1 MKTKLKKKPMYNN
14 PPAFQFYPQDFLTGV
29 MYLTMEE
36 RGMYITLL
44 SIQWSK
50 NKIPKKRL
58 GFILGIEWEE
68 VPELVKEKFID
79 EGDFLINERLFKISE
94 ERRLFVEKQVIN
106 GRKGGRPTKQPK
118 PKKSSSMKMK
128 MKMKVEN
135 ENKDIVYP
143 YQNDE
148 FIEIWK
154 QFKIYKHTE
163 FNFQYKAI
171 QTEQSA
177 LKKLE
182 GISNNSEDAIK
193 ILETTMAN
201 GWKGFF
207 PNKQNNNGTKNNT
220 NTKPKYSTDFQEFF
234 NEKIR
239 S

>member
-1 MKTKLKKKPMYNN
+1 MYNN

-68 VPELVKEKFID
+68 VPELVKEKFVD
-79 EGDFLINERLFKISE
+79 EGDYLINERLFKISE
-94 ERRLFVEKQVIN
+94 ERRIFVEKQILN
-106 GRKGGRPTKQPK
+106 GRKGGRPTKQLK

-154 QFKIYKHTE
+154 QFKIYKETQ
-163 FNFQYKAI
+163 FNFKFKAI
-171 QTEQSA
+171 QTEQAA
-177 LKKLE
+177 LSKLTNDMDNVDHA
-182 GISNNSEDAIK
+182 IQSIKNS
-193 ILETTMAN
+193 MAN
-201 GWKGFF
+201 GWKGIF
-207 PNKQNNNGTKNNT
+207 PDKQNNNGTKNNT
-220 NTKPKYSTDFQEFF
+220 NTQSKYSTDFQEFV

-239 S
+239 SD

>member
-1 MKTKLKKKPMYNN
+1 MYNN

-79 EGDFLINERLFKISE
+79 EGDYLINERLFKISE
-94 ERRLFVEKQVIN
+94 ERRIFVEKQVLN
-106 GRKGGRPTKQPK
+106 GRKGGRPTKQLK

-154 QFKIYKHTE
+154 QFKIYKETE
-163 FNFQYKAI
+163 FNFKFKSTQSEQAALSKLPNEMDNVDHAI
-171 QTEQSA
+171 QSI
-177 LKKLE
+177 K
-182 GISNNSEDAIK
+182 NS
-193 ILETTMAN
+193 MAN
-201 GWKGFF
+201 GWKGIF
-207 PNKQNNNGTKNNT
+207 PDKQNNNGTKNNT
-220 NTKPKYSTDFQEFF
+220 NTKSKYSTDFQEFF

>member
-1 MKTKLKKKPMYNN
+1 MYNN

-36 RGMYITLL
+36 RGIYITLL

-58 GFILGIEWEE
+58 GLILGTEWENI
-68 VPELVKEKFID
+68 PELVKEKFID
-79 EGDFLINERLFKISE
+79 EGDYLINERLFKISE
-94 ERRLFVEKQVIN
+94 ERRIFVEKQVLN
-106 GRKGGRPTKQPK
+106 GRKGGRPTKQLK
-118 PKKSSSMKMK
+118 PKENPKQSSSLKMK

-154 QFKIYKHTE
+154 QFKLYKSTE
-163 FNFQYKAI
+163 FNFQFKSIQSEQAALSKLPSEMDNVDHAI
-171 QTEQSA
+171 QS
-177 LKKLE
+177 
-182 GISNNSEDAIK
+182 IK
-193 ILETTMAN
+193 NTMAN
-201 GWKGFF
+201 GWKGIF
-207 PNKQNNNGTKNNT
+207 PDKQNNNGTKNNT
-220 NTKPKYSTDFQEFF
+220 NTQSKYSTDFKEFI

-239 S
+239 SD

>member
-1 MKTKLKKKPMYNN
+1 MYNN

-79 EGDFLINERLFKISE
+79 EGDYLINKRLFKISE
-94 ERRLFVEKQVIN
+94 ERRIFVEKQVLN
-106 GRKGGRPTKQPK
+106 GRKGGRPTKQLK
-118 PKKSSSMKMK
+118 PKKSSSLKVK

-154 QFKIYKHTE
+154 QFKIYKETE
-163 FNFQYKAI
+163 FNFKFKSTQSEQAALSKLPNEMDNVDHAI
-171 QTEQSA
+171 QSI
-177 LKKLE
+177 K
-182 GISNNSEDAIK
+182 NS
-193 ILETTMAN
+193 MAN
-201 GWKGFF
+201 GWKGIF
-207 PNKQNNNGTKNNT
+207 PDKNNNNGGKNNT
-220 NTKPKYSTDFQEFF
+220 NTKSKYSTSFKEFI

-239 S
+239 SD

>member
-1 MKTKLKKKPMYNN
+1 MYNN
-14 PPAFQFYPQDFLTGV
+14 PPAFQFYPQDFITGV

-36 RGMYITLL
+36 RGIYITLL
-44 SIQWSK
+44 CIQWSK

-58 GFILGIEWEE
+58 GLIIGMEWES
-68 VPELVKEKFID
+68 VPELVQDKFTD
-79 EGDFLINERLFKISE
+79 EGDYLINQRLFKISE
-94 ERRLFVEKQVIN
+94 ERRIFVEKQVLN
-106 GRKGGRPTKQPK
+106 GRKGGRPTKQLK
-118 PKKSSSMKMK
+118 PKQNPKESSSLKMK

-154 QFKIYKHTE
+154 QFKIYKSTE

-177 LKKLE
+177 LKNLE

-193 ILETTMAN
+193 ILQTSMAN

-207 PNKQNNNGTKNNT
+207 PVKQNNNGTKNNT
-220 NTKPKYSTDFQEFF
+220 NSQSKYSTDFKEFI

-239 S
+239 SD

>member
-1 MKTKLKKKPMYNN
+1 MYNN

-68 VPELVKEKFID
+68 VPELVKEKFVD
-79 EGDFLINERLFKISE
+79 EGDYLINERLFKISE
-94 ERRLFVEKQVIN
+94 ERRIFVEKQVLN
-106 GRKGGRPTKQPK
+106 GRKGGRPTKQLK
-118 PKKSSSMKMK
+118 PKISSLKKMK

-154 QFKIYKHTE
+154 QFKIYKETQ
-163 FNFQYKAI
+163 FNFKFKAI
-171 QTEQSA
+171 QTEQAA
-177 LKKLE
+177 LSKLTNDMDNVDHA
-182 GISNNSEDAIK
+182 IQSIKNS
-193 ILETTMAN
+193 MAN
-201 GWKGFF
+201 GWKGIF
-207 PNKQNNNGTKNNT
+207 PDKQNNNGTKNNT
-220 NTKPKYSTDFQEFF
+220 NTKSKYSTSFKEFI

-239 S
+239 SD

>member
-1 MKTKLKKKPMYNN
+1 MYNN

-94 ERRLFVEKQVIN
+94 ERRIFVEKQVIN
-106 GRKGGRPTKQPK
+106 GRKGGRPTKQLK
-118 PKKSSSMKMK
+118 PKKSSSMK

-154 QFKIYKHTE
+154 QFKIYKETE
-163 FNFQYKAI
+163 FNFKFKSTQSEQAALSKLPNEMDNVDHAI
-171 QTEQSA
+171 QSI
-177 LKKLE
+177 K
-182 GISNNSEDAIK
+182 NS
-193 ILETTMAN
+193 MAN
-201 GWKGFF
+201 GWKGIF
-207 PNKQNNNGTKNNT
+207 PDKQNNNGTKNNT
-220 NTKPKYSTDFQEFF
+220 NTKSKYSTSFKEFI

-239 S
+239 SD

>member
-1 MKTKLKKKPMYNN
+1 MYNN
-14 PPAFQFYPQDFLTGV
+14 PPAFQFYPQDFITGV

-36 RGMYITLL
+36 RGIYITLL
-44 SIQWSK
+44 CIQWSK

-58 GFILGIEWEE
+58 GLIIGMEWES
-68 VPELVKEKFID
+68 VPELVQDKFTD
-79 EGDFLINERLFKISE
+79 EGDYLINQRLFKISE
-94 ERRLFVEKQVIN
+94 ERRIFVEKQVLN
-106 GRKGGRPTKQPK
+106 GRKGGRPTKQLKPNQNPK
-118 PKKSSSMKMK
+118 ESSSLKMK

-154 QFKIYKHTE
+154 QFKIYKSTE

-177 LKKLE
+177 LKNLE

-193 ILETTMAN
+193 ILETSMAN

-207 PNKQNNNGTKNNT
+207 PVKLNNNGTKNNT
-220 NTKPKYSTDFQEFF
+220 NSQSKYSTDFKEFI

-239 S
+239 SD

>member
-1 MKTKLKKKPMYNN
+1 MYNN

-79 EGDFLINERLFKISE
+79 EGDYLINERLFKISE
-94 ERRLFVEKQVIN
+94 ERRIFVEKQVLN
-106 GRKGGRPTKQPK
+106 GRKGGRPTKQLK

-154 QFKIYKHTE
+154 QFKIYKETE
-163 FNFQYKAI
+163 FNFKFKSTQSEQAALSKLPNEMDNVDHAI
-171 QTEQSA
+171 QSI
-177 LKKLE
+177 K
-182 GISNNSEDAIK
+182 NS
-193 ILETTMAN
+193 MAN
-201 GWKGFF
+201 GWKGIF
-207 PNKQNNNGTKNNT
+207 PDKQNKNGTKNNT
-220 NTKPKYSTDFQEFF
+220 NTKSKYSTDFQEFF

>member
-1 MKTKLKKKPMYNN
+1 MYNN

-68 VPELVKEKFID
+68 VPELVKEKFVD
-79 EGDFLINERLFKISE
+79 EGDYLINERLFKISE
-94 ERRLFVEKQVIN
+94 ERRIFVEKQVLN
-106 GRKGGRPTKQPK
+106 GRKGGRPTKQLK
-118 PKKSSSMKMK
+118 PKTSSSMKMK

-154 QFKIYKHTE
+154 QFKIYKETQ
-163 FNFQYKAI
+163 FNFKFKAI
-171 QTEQSA
+171 QTEQAA
-177 LKKLE
+177 LSKLTNDMDNVDHA
-182 GISNNSEDAIK
+182 IQSIKNS
-193 ILETTMAN
+193 MAN
-201 GWKGFF
+201 GWKGIF
-207 PNKQNNNGTKNNT
+207 PDKQNNNGTKNNT
-220 NTKPKYSTDFQEFF
+220 NTKSKYSTDFQEFF

>member
-1 MKTKLKKKPMYNN
+1 MYNN

-68 VPELVKEKFID
+68 VPELVKEKFVD
-79 EGDFLINERLFKISE
+79 QGDYLINERLFKISE
-94 ERRLFVEKQVIN
+94 ERRIFVEKQVLN
-106 GRKGGRPTKQPK
+106 GRKGGRPTKQLK

-154 QFKIYKHTE
+154 QFKIYKETE
-163 FNFQYKAI
+163 FNFKFKSTQSEQAALSKLPNEMDNVDHAI
-171 QTEQSA
+171 QSI
-177 LKKLE
+177 K
-182 GISNNSEDAIK
+182 NS
-193 ILETTMAN
+193 MAN
-201 GWKGFF
+201 GWKGIF
-207 PNKQNNNGTKNNT
+207 PDKQNNNGTKNNT
-220 NTKPKYSTDFQEFF
+220 NTKSKYSTDFQEFF

>member
-1 MKTKLKKKPMYNN
+1 MYNN

-68 VPELVKEKFID
+68 VPELVKEKFVD
-79 EGDFLINERLFKISE
+79 EGDYLINERLFKISE
-94 ERRLFVEKQVIN
+94 ERRLFVEKQVLN
-106 GRKGGRPTKQPK
+106 GRKGGRPTKQLK

-154 QFKIYKHTE
+154 QFKIYKETE
-163 FNFQYKAI
+163 FNFKYKSTQSEQAALSKLSNEMDNVDHAI
-171 QTEQSA
+171 QSI
-177 LKKLE
+177 K
-182 GISNNSEDAIK
+182 NS
-193 ILETTMAN
+193 MAN
-201 GWKGFF
+201 GWKGIF
-207 PNKQNNNGTKNNT
+207 PDKQNNNGTKNNT
-220 NTKPKYSTDFQEFF
+220 NTKSKYSTDFQEFF

>member
-1 MKTKLKKKPMYNN
+1 MYNN

-68 VPELVKEKFID
+68 VPELVKEKFVD
-79 EGDFLINERLFKISE
+79 EGDYLINERLFKISE
-94 ERRLFVEKQVIN
+94 ERRLFVEKQVLN
-106 GRKGGRPTKQPK
+106 GRKGGRPTKQLK

-154 QFKIYKHTE
+154 QFKIYKSTE
-163 FNFQYKAI
+163 FNFKFKSTQSEQAALSKLPNEMDNVDHAI
-171 QTEQSA
+171 QS
-177 LKKLE
+177 
-182 GISNNSEDAIK
+182 IK
-193 ILETTMAN
+193 NTMAN
-201 GWKGFF
+201 GWKGIF
-207 PNKQNNNGTKNNT
+207 PDKQNNNGTKNNT
-220 NTKPKYSTDFQEFF
+220 NTKSKYSTDFKEFI

-239 S
+239 SE

>member
-1 MKTKLKKKPMYNN
+1 MYNN

-79 EGDFLINERLFKISE
+79 EGDYLINERLFKISE
-94 ERRLFVEKQVIN
+94 ERRLFVEKQVLN
-106 GRKGGRPTKQPK
+106 GRKGGRPTKQLK

-163 FNFQYKAI
+163 FNFKFKSTQSEQAALSKLPNEMDNVDHAI
-171 QTEQSA
+171 QSI
-177 LKKLE
+177 K
-182 GISNNSEDAIK
+182 NS
-193 ILETTMAN
+193 MAN
-201 GWKGFF
+201 GWKGIF
-207 PNKQNNNGTKNNT
+207 PDKQNNNGTKNNT
-220 NTKPKYSTDFQEFF
+220 NTKSKYSTSFKEFI

-239 S
+239 SD

>member
-1 MKTKLKKKPMYNN
+1 MYNN

-36 RGMYITLL
+36 RGIYITLL

-58 GFILGIEWEE
+58 GLILGTEWENI
-68 VPELVKEKFID
+68 PELVKEKFID
-79 EGDFLINERLFKISE
+79 EGDYLINERLFKISE
-94 ERRLFVEKQVIN
+94 ERRIFVEKQVLN
-106 GRKGGRPTKQPK
+106 GRKGGRPTKQLK
-118 PKKSSSMKMK
+118 PKENPKESSSLKMK

-154 QFKIYKHTE
+154 QFKLYKSTE
-163 FNFQYKAI
+163 FNFQFKSIQSEQAPLSKLPSEMDNVDHAI
-171 QTEQSA
+171 QS
-177 LKKLE
+177 
-182 GISNNSEDAIK
+182 IK
-193 ILETTMAN
+193 NTMAN
-201 GWKGFF
+201 GWKGIF
-207 PNKQNNNGTKNNT
+207 PDKQNNNGAKNNT
-220 NTKPKYSTDFQEFF
+220 NTQSKYSTDFKEFI

-239 S
+239 SD

>member
-1 MKTKLKKKPMYNN
+1 MYNN

-79 EGDFLINERLFKISE
+79 EGDYLINERLFKISE
-94 ERRLFVEKQVIN
+94 ERRLFVEKQVLN
-106 GRKGGRPTKQPK
+106 GRKGGRPTKQLK
-118 PKKSSSMKMK
+118 PKNTSLMKMK

-154 QFKIYKHTE
+154 QFKIYKETE
-163 FNFQYKAI
+163 FNFKFKSTQSEQAALSKLPNEMDNVDHAI
-171 QTEQSA
+171 QSI
-177 LKKLE
+177 K
-182 GISNNSEDAIK
+182 NS
-193 ILETTMAN
+193 MAN
-201 GWKGFF
+201 GWKGIF
-207 PNKQNNNGTKNNT
+207 PDKQNNNGTKNNT
-220 NTKPKYSTDFQEFF
+220 NTKSKYSTSFKEFI

-239 S
+239 SD

>member
-1 MKTKLKKKPMYNN
+1 MYNN

-79 EGDFLINERLFKISE
+79 QGDYLINERLFKISE
-94 ERRLFVEKQVIN
+94 ERRLFVEKQVLN
-106 GRKGGRPTKQPK
+106 GRKGGRPTKQLK

-154 QFKIYKHTE
+154 QFKIYKETE
-163 FNFQYKAI
+163 FNFKFKSTQSEQAALSKLPNEMDNVDHAI
-171 QTEQSA
+171 QSI
-177 LKKLE
+177 K
-182 GISNNSEDAIK
+182 NS
-193 ILETTMAN
+193 MAN
-201 GWKGFF
+201 GWKGIF
-207 PNKQNNNGTKNNT
+207 PDKQNNNGTKNNT
-220 NTKPKYSTDFQEFF
+220 NTKSKYSTSFKEFI

-239 S
+239 SD

>member
-1 MKTKLKKKPMYNN
+1 MYNN

-68 VPELVKEKFID
+68 VPELVKEKFVD
-79 EGDFLINERLFKISE
+79 EGDYLINERLFKISE
-94 ERRLFVEKQVIN
+94 ERRIFVEKQVLN
-106 GRKGGRPTKQPK
+106 GRKGGRPTKQLK

-154 QFKIYKHTE
+154 QFKIYKETE
-163 FNFQYKAI
+163 FNFKFKSTQSEQAALSKLPNEMDNVDHAI
-171 QTEQSA
+171 QSI
-177 LKKLE
+177 K
-182 GISNNSEDAIK
+182 NS
-193 ILETTMAN
+193 MAN
-201 GWKGFF
+201 GWKGIF
-207 PNKQNNNGTKNNT
+207 PDKQNNNGTKNNT
-220 NTKPKYSTDFQEFF
+220 NTKSKYSTSFKEFI

-239 S
+239 SD

>member
-1 MKTKLKKKPMYNN
+1 MYNN

-79 EGDFLINERLFKISE
+79 EGDYLINERLFKISE
-94 ERRLFVEKQVIN
+94 ERRIFVEKQVLN

-118 PKKSSSMKMK
+118 PKNTSLMKMK

-154 QFKIYKHTE
+154 QFKIYKETE
-163 FNFQYKAI
+163 FNFKFKSTQSEQAALSKLPNEMDNVDHAI
-171 QTEQSA
+171 QSI
-177 LKKLE
+177 K
-182 GISNNSEDAIK
+182 NS
-193 ILETTMAN
+193 MAN
-201 GWKGFF
+201 GWKGIF
-207 PNKQNNNGTKNNT
+207 PDKQNNNGTKNNT
-220 NTKPKYSTDFQEFF
+220 NTKSKYSTSFKEFI

-239 S
+239 SD

>member
-1 MKTKLKKKPMYNN
+1 MYNN

-68 VPELVKEKFID
+68 VPELVKEKFVD
-79 EGDFLINERLFKISE
+79 QGDYLINERLFKISE
-94 ERRLFVEKQVIN
+94 ERRIFVEKQVLN
-106 GRKGGRPTKQPK
+106 GRKGGRPTKQLK

-154 QFKIYKHTE
+154 QFKIYKETE
-163 FNFQYKAI
+163 FNFKFKSTQSEQAALSKLPNEMDNVDHAI
-171 QTEQSA
+171 QSI
-177 LKKLE
+177 K
-182 GISNNSEDAIK
+182 NS
-193 ILETTMAN
+193 MAN
-201 GWKGFF
+201 GWKGIF
-207 PNKQNNNGTKNNT
+207 PDKQNNNGTKNNT
-220 NTKPKYSTDFQEFF
+220 NTKSKYSTSFQEFI

-239 S
+239 SE

>member
-1 MKTKLKKKPMYNN
+1 MYNN

-36 RGMYITLL
+36 RGIYITLL

-58 GFILGIEWEE
+58 GLILGTEWENI
-68 VPELVKEKFID
+68 PELVKEKFID
-79 EGDFLINERLFKISE
+79 EGDYLINERLFKISE
-94 ERRLFVEKQVIN
+94 ERRLFVEKQVLN
-106 GRKGGRPTKQPK
+106 GRKGGRPTKQLK

-154 QFKIYKHTE
+154 QFKLYKSTE
-163 FNFQYKAI
+163 FNFQFKSIQSEQAQLSKLPSEMDNVDHAI
-171 QTEQSA
+171 QS
-177 LKKLE
+177 
-182 GISNNSEDAIK
+182 IK
-193 ILETTMAN
+193 NTMAN
-201 GWKGFF
+201 GWKGIF
-207 PNKQNNNGTKNNT
+207 PDKQNNNGTKNNT
-220 NTKPKYSTDFQEFF
+220 NTKSKYSTDFKEFI

-239 S
+239 SE

>member
-1 MKTKLKKKPMYNN
+1 MYNN

-79 EGDFLINERLFKISE
+79 EGDYLINERLFKISE
-94 ERRLFVEKQVIN
+94 ERRIFVEKQVLN
-106 GRKGGRPTKQPK
+106 GRKGGRPTKQLK

-154 QFKIYKHTE
+154 QFKIYKETE
-163 FNFQYKAI
+163 FNFKFKSTQSEQAALSKLPNEMDNVDHAI
-171 QTEQSA
+171 QSI
-177 LKKLE
+177 K
-182 GISNNSEDAIK
+182 NS
-193 ILETTMAN
+193 MAN
-201 GWKGFF
+201 GWKGIF
-207 PNKQNNNGTKNNT
+207 PDKQNNNGGKNNT
-220 NTKPKYSTDFQEFF
+220 NTKSKYSADFEKRII
-234 NEKIR
+234 EKIR

>member
-1 MKTKLKKKPMYNN
+1 MYNN
-14 PPAFQFYPQDFLTGV
+14 PPAFQFYPQDFITGV

-36 RGMYITLL
+36 RGIYITLL
-44 SIQWSK
+44 CIQWSK

-58 GFILGIEWEE
+58 GLIIGMEWES
-68 VPELVKEKFID
+68 VPELVQDKFTD
-79 EGDFLINERLFKISE
+79 EGDYLINQRLFKISE
-94 ERRLFVEKQVIN
+94 ERRIFVEKQVLN
-106 GRKGGRPTKQPK
+106 GRKGGRPTKQLK
-118 PKKSSSMKMK
+118 PKQNPKESSSLKMK

-154 QFKIYKHTE
+154 QFKIYKSTE

-177 LKKLE
+177 LKNLE

-193 ILETTMAN
+193 ILQTSMAN

-207 PNKQNNNGTKNNT
+207 PVKHNNNGTKNNT
-220 NTKPKYSTDFQEFF
+220 NTQPKYSTDFQEFI

-239 S
+239 SD

>member
-1 MKTKLKKKPMYNN
+1 MYNN

-68 VPELVKEKFID
+68 VPELVKEKFVD
-79 EGDFLINERLFKISE
+79 QGDYLINERLFKISE
-94 ERRLFVEKQVIN
+94 ERRIFVEKQVLN
-106 GRKGGRPTKQPK
+106 GRKGGRPTKQLK

-154 QFKIYKHTE
+154 QFKIYKETE
-163 FNFQYKAI
+163 FNFKYKSTQSEQAALSKLPNEMDNVDHAI
-171 QTEQSA
+171 QSI
-177 LKKLE
+177 K
-182 GISNNSEDAIK
+182 NS
-193 ILETTMAN
+193 MAN
-201 GWKGFF
+201 GWKGIF
-207 PNKQNNNGTKNNT
+207 PDKQNNNGTKNNT
-220 NTKPKYSTDFQEFF
+220 NTKSKYSTDFQEFF

>member
-1 MKTKLKKKPMYNN
+1 MQCKKSMYNN

-79 EGDFLINERLFKISE
+79 EGDYLINERLFKISE
-94 ERRLFVEKQVIN
+94 ERRIFVEKQVLN
-106 GRKGGRPTKQPK
+106 GRKGGRPTKQLK
-118 PKKSSSMKMK
+118 PKKSSSLKVK

-154 QFKIYKHTE
+154 QFKIYKETE
-163 FNFQYKAI
+163 FNFKFKSTQSEQAALSKLPNEMDNVDHAI
-171 QTEQSA
+171 QSI
-177 LKKLE
+177 K
-182 GISNNSEDAIK
+182 NS
-193 ILETTMAN
+193 MAN
-201 GWKGFF
+201 GWKGIF
-207 PNKQNNNGTKNNT
+207 PDKQNNNGTKNNT
-220 NTKPKYSTDFQEFF
+220 NTKSKYSTDFQEFF